1 MSHVDVMQYTYI
13 HVVVELAAVQAER
26 QTQLLVVNERVVA
39 QQHERLLKRLGC
51 IVCPAMM
58 VMMIQMIQMIQMIH
72 MRTASLGPA
81 GSVVAAADAEECH
94 GKVGVLGHGA
104 LEQLK
109 QT

>member
-1 MSHVDVMQYTYI
+1 
-13 HVVVELAAVQAER
+13 
-26 QTQLLVVNERVVA
+26 
-39 QQHERLLKRLGC
+39 
-51 IVCPAMM
+51 MM
-58 VMMIQMIQMIQMIH
+58 MMIMMIMMIQMIH